1 MITITNGRVT
11 LSVTPGAY
19 REVYAPQGFTE
30 AKTKTSHKDKIKS
43 EIKPEAQGNN
53 LLGVTPEDVTEDN
66 SNAPE
71 DKFETNIPEQVAD
84 TDEDL
89 SEIPLGEMNSE
100 QLRAYAKQLGVDLKG
115 LNSKRAVRDK
125 IRAVL

>member
-30 AKTKTSHKDKIKS
+30 VTTRATETPQI
-43 EIKPEAQGNN
+43 EPQAQGNN
-53 LLGVTPEDVTEDN
+53 LPEVTPEDTTEDN
-66 SNAPE
+66 SDASE
-71 DKFETNIPEQVAD
+71 DKFETNTPEHVAD

-100 QLRAYAKQLGVDLKG
+100 QLKAYAKQLGVDLRG

-125 IRAVL
+125 IRAAL

>member
-1 MITITNGRVT
+1 M
-11 LSVTPGAY
+11 
-19 REVYAPQGFTE
+19 YAPQGFTE
-30 AKTKTSHKDKIKS
+30 VTTRATETPQI
-43 EIKPEAQGNN
+43 EPQAQGNN
-53 LLGVTPEDVTEDN
+53 LPEVTPEDTTEDN
-66 SNAPE
+66 SDASE
-71 DKFETNIPEQVAD
+71 DKFETNTPEHVAD

-125 IRAVL
+125 IRAAL